1 MDKIGVG
8 YDVEVMLDAMPD
20 KTFSGHV
27 IQIDPKL
34 LTESGMQVIR
44 GLVELDADSF
54 SKPQGLLMGLNATVD
69 VIGGRA
75 EGALLVPVEALR
87 ELSPG
92 EYAVFVMEDGDL
104 KLRMVQIGLMDF
116 TYAEIRSGL
125 KLGDIVSTGIVET
138 K

>member
-1 MDKIGVG
+1 VG
-8 YDVEVMLDAMPD
+8 YEVEVVLDAMPD
-20 KTFSGHV
+20 KIFRGRV
-27 IQIDPKL
+27 VQVDPQL

-54 SKPQGLLMGLNATVD
+54 AKPQGLLMGLNATVD

-87 ELSPG
+87 ELSPS

-104 KLRMVQIGLMDF
+104 ELRMVQVGLMDF

-125 KLGDIVSTGIVET
+125 SLGDVVSTGIVET
-138 K
+138 R